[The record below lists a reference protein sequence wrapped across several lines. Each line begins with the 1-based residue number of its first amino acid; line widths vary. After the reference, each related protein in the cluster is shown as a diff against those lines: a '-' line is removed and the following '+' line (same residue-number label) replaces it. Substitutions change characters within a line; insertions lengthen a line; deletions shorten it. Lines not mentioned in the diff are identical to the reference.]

1 MTLTRTTETSR
12 AWGTTLLRVAVGI
25 VFTAHGLQKLLQFG
39 PAGLAGFFAS
49 VGIPLAEFN
58 AYFIIAL
65 ELLGGVA
72 MIAGAGT
79 RVLGALFA
87 AVMVVAFA
95 TVHGAHGF
103 YLPDGYEFVMLVF
116 AASVA
121 LVLQGAGAFAVD
133 NVLAGRRLRTH
144 ELSPAR
150 A

>member
-1 MTLTRTTETSR
+1 MTLSTTDTRR
-12 AWGTTLLRVAVGI
+12 AWGTALLRVAVGI
-25 VFTAHGLQKLLQFG
+25 IFVAHGAQKLFEFG
-39 PAGLAGFFAS
+39 PDGLAGFFAS
-49 VGIPLAEFN
+49 VGIPFAAFN
-58 AYFIIAL
+58 AYFIITL
-65 ELLGGVA
+65 ELLGGIA
-72 MIAGAGT
+72 MIAGLGT
-79 RVLGALFA
+79 RILGALFA